1 MIHHAKGTIS
11 RQGGVNTPEGTYE
24 ESFGRQGFF
33 GPQAKLYRRHPTTAW
48 SRIEGPL
55 QPRAVR
61 AYDVRPDDLIDANG
75 LPATLLYNDDVS
87 LAVSRRQE
95 SMPFFFRNGDG
106 DELHFIHQGEGRF
119 ECDFGV
125 LPFEPGDYILIPRG
139 TNYRFVYATSEN
151 FSLIIESR
159 TAMGFPER
167 GIIGQHAPFD
177 YTLLDT
183 PELEPARD
191 DDDGR
196 EWELRIKKRGQYTS
210 VFYDFY
216 PLDVV
221 GWHGSLSVLKLNVRD
236 IRPLMS
242 DRIHLPP
249 SAHTTF
255 QAEGFVVCTFVPR
268 PLEGDPSARRVP
280 SYHRNVDYDEVF
292 FTHRGEFA
300 LSGKP
305 GARPMGVLTVNPAG
319 LHHGPQPGVE
329 EASRRN
335 WKQHGRMEFTAI
347 NLDTEQPVQLTE
359 IARSAEI
366 PDYYTNWMRPSA
378 AASAD

>member
-11 RQGGVNTPEGTYE
+11 RQGRVNTPEGTYE
-24 ESFGRQGFF
+24 ETHGRQGFF
-33 GPQAKLYRRHPTTAW
+33 GPQATLYRRHPTTDW
-48 SRIEGPL
+48 TRIEGPL
-55 QPRAVR
+55 QPRALR
-61 AYDVRPDDLIDANG
+61 TYEVRPDDMVDAHG
-75 LPATLLYNDDVS
+75 LPATLLYNEEVCIS
-87 LAVSRRQE
+87 VSRRQE
-95 SMPFFFRNGDG
+95 TMPFFFRNGDG
-106 DELHFIHQGEGRF
+106 DELHFIHQGQGQM

-125 LPFEPGDYILIPRG
+125 MPFEPGDYILIPRG
-139 TNYRFVYATSEN
+139 TNYRFAYTTTEN

-159 TAMGFPER
+159 EPLGFPER

-183 PELEPARD
+183 PELTEMPHE
-191 DDDGR
+191 DGQ

-210 VFYDFY
+210 IFYDFY
-216 PLDVV
+216 PMDVV

-255 QAEGFVVCTFVPR
+255 QASGVAVCTFVPR

-280 SYHRNVDYDEVF
+280 SYHRNVDYDEVV
-292 FTHRGEFA
+292 FTHSGNFT

-305 GARPMGVLTVNPAG
+305 GARPTGVITLNPAG
-319 LHHGPQPGVE
+319 LQHGPQPGVE
-329 EASRRN
+329 EASRQN
-335 WKQHGRMEFTAI
+335 WKKDARMEFTAI
-347 NLDTEQPVQLTE
+347 NVDTEQPLMLTD
-359 IARSAEI
+359 IATSVEI

-378 AASAD
+378 AATAD

>member
-11 RQGGVNTPEGTYE
+11 RQGGVNTPAGTFE

-33 GPQAKLYRRHPTTAW
+33 GPQSKLYRRHPTTDW
-48 SRIEGPL
+48 TRIEGPL
-55 QPRAVR
+55 QPRALR
-61 AYDVRPDDLIDANG
+61 TYDVSPDDMIDANG

-87 LAVSRRQE
+87 LSVSRRQE
-95 SMPFFFRNGDG
+95 SMPLFFRNGDG
-106 DELHFIHQGEGRF
+106 DELHFIHQGQGRF

-125 LPFEPGDYILIPRG
+125 MSFEPGDYILIPRG
-139 TNYRFVYATSEN
+139 TNYRFVYTTTEN
-151 FSLIIESR
+151 FSLIVESR
-159 TAMGFPER
+159 APIGFPER

-183 PELEPARD
+183 PELEPVRD
-191 DDDGR
+191 EDGQ

-216 PLDVV
+216 PMDVV

-255 QAEGFVVCTFVPR
+255 QASGFVVCTFVPR

-292 FTHRGEFA
+292 FTHSGEFA

-305 GARPMGVLTVNPAG
+305 GARPMGVLTLNPAG
-319 LHHGPQPGVE
+319 LQHGPQPGVE

-335 WKQHGRMEFTAI
+335 WKKDARMEFTAV
-347 NLDTEQPVQLTE
+347 NLDTEQPMLLTD
-359 IARSAEI
+359 IATAVEI

-378 AASAD
+378 TATAD